1 MSERIA
7 SAGNTVVPAVLALE
21 SLGYTVMRRDSGR
34 EPPND
39 EWWTATG
46 PLGEF
51 IAEDPVMVL
60 GLVAMRDTRGPD
72 WKPTDAE
79 IDDFMNRFQDGS

>member
-1 MSERIA
+1 MTERIA
-7 SAGNTVVPAVLALE
+7 GAANTVIPAVRALE
-21 SLGYTVMRRDSGR
+21 TLGYAVARRDSGG

-51 IAEDPVMVL
+51 VAEDSVTLL
-60 GLVAMRDTRGPD
+60 GLVAMRDARGAAS
-72 WKPTDAE
+72 KASDAE
-79 IDDFMNRFQDGS
+79 IDAFMGRFQGR